1 VNETMTIATHTQG
14 ASAAAACAGPP
25 VRAGLPPRAGLPLR
39 AGLPA
44 RVRLA
49 DWAGLADALRAEWTK
64 LRTLPGTGWILAAIC
79 LLTIGVGAGTD
90 AATRCATGASCAV
103 DTTRVSLTGIE
114 AGQAVVA
121 VLAVLVISGEYS
133 TGMITATFTAI
144 PRRSVVL
151 AAKALVM
158 TGLVL
163 AASVAA
169 VAGSLVAGRLIL
181 AGNGLT
187 PAHGLALVSL
197 AHGPTV
203 RAAVGSVLY
212 LTLVGLL
219 SLGIATIVRDSAAA
233 TGTVLGL
240 LYIAPVIALFL
251 GSSPVWQRR
260 LERYSPVNA
269 GLTIED
275 TTGLHHLP
283 IGPWGGLA
291 VLAIWAAASLVV
303 AAVQLRLR
311 DA

>member
-1 VNETMTIATHTQG
+1 MNETMTIAKHALP
-14 ASAAAACAGPP
+14 ASAGSGLPAGAGFTA
-25 VRAGLPPRAGLPLR
+25 RAGLTGRAGLT
-39 AGLPA
+39 A
-44 RVRLA
+44 R
-49 DWAGLADALRAEWTK
+49 AGLADALRAEWTK
-64 LRTLPGTGWILAAIC
+64 LRTLPGTGWILAAVC
-79 LLTIGVGAGTD
+79 LLTIAVGAGTD

-163 AASVAA
+163 AASAAA

-187 PAHGLALVSL
+187 PVHGLALVSL

-212 LTLVGLL
+212 LALVGLL

-233 TGTVLGL
+233 AGTVLGL
-240 LYIAPVIALFL
+240 VYIAPVIVLFL
-251 GSSPVWQRR
+251 GSSPAWQRR
-260 LERYSPVNA
+260 LERYTPVNA

-275 TTGLHHLP
+275 TTGLRHLP